1 MPTIARARSRLVDD
15 FQRQATKP
23 QVSPFV
29 YCLAFEHIYEFE
41 ARRRELETRG
51 VAITD
56 RDAIKLF
63 SKSLPESYKPFV
75 DAHAECDIWAEFHF
89 NYRGQTLQ
97 IAKSTASPN
106 VMFLPP
112 EYHHD
117 WIPRSQYLR
126 DNPQYWN
133 RYGGQATSSTPP
145 VLGAEPANLE
155 EAMASPEWPQW
166 ERAMH
171 THKAALWSSKTLRS
185 AKLPMGTTP
194 LESHWVFKRKLG
206 RDRHVVGYEAQLWV
220 SNNTAAG
227 VHALDTTMPLGRIK
241 SLRLVLAVA
250 ASKHMFLHRLDIDST
265 CLNTTLAQQHHMRP
279 TDDMALPKGHDTVL
293 ISKPM
298 RGLKGR
304 NHAFSVELNNAL

>member
-23 QVSPFV
+23 QVSPFD

-51 VAITD
+51 VVITD

-171 THKAALWSSKTLRS
+171 THTRLHSGRPRRCDLPSSPWERLLLNLTGSSSASLAATVTLS
-185 AKLPMGTTP
+185 GTR
-194 LESHWVFKRKLG
+194 LSY
-206 RDRHVVGYEAQLWV
+206 GY
-220 SNNTAAG
+220 
-227 VHALDTTMPLGRIK
+227 P
-241 SLRLVLAVA
+241 
-250 ASKHMFLHRLDIDST
+250 
-265 CLNTTLAQQHHMRP
+265 TTLP
-279 TDDMALPKGHDTVL
+279 L
-293 ISKPM
+293 
-298 RGLKGR
+298 
-304 NHAFSVELNNAL
+304 AFTLSIPQCHLVVSSPCASFSP